1 MVGDAGTSLRSEPR
15 RSGNSI
21 CNRVS
26 LTNCGLDFICQVPG
40 RTPEPDHPLRTLP
53 RPQPDIQQAKDAVGT
68 HETPHRG
75 RGPETRIGTREPHE
89 HRIGGRHAKRS
100 GRWRL
105 PSGQFEPA
113 PASLSASP
121 THSPFEPLTPHS
133 GGSLRGPAAQWLRQV
148 RATARGHQVSREVGA
163 MGRPGSTATSRCQRT
178 CPPPSLIGCASGNTP
193 SRALIDNW

>member
-15 RSGNSI
+15 RSGNRI

-75 RGPETRIGTREPHE
+75 QGPETRIGTREPHE
-89 HRIGGRHAKRS
+89 HRTGGRHAERR

-133 GGSLRGPAAQWLRQV
+133 GGSLRDPAAQWLRQV

-163 MGRPGSTATSRCQRT
+163 MGRPGSRQRRHHV
-178 CPPPSLIGCASGNTP
+178 SE
-193 SRALIDNW
+193 RALPRP